1 MKTYSAKP
9 TDIKR
14 KLHVIDAADKTLG
27 RLSSQVAKLLMGKHK
42 PIYTP
47 NQDTGDFVTV
57 INAAKVRVTGK
68 KAEQKV
74 YYRHS
79 SYPGGLKSVTL
90 GRLMEQF
97 PTRAIDYAVK
107 GMLPHTR
114 LGARMNRKLKVF
126 AGPEFPSKPKAK
138 KEKAKAKTTKKQA
151 EKTQA
156 KEKAKAKTAKA
167 KVKAKVKTKA
177 KTRKKK

>member
-9 TDIKR
+9 VDIKR

-27 RLSSQVAKLLMGKHK
+27 RLSSQIARILMGKDK

-47 NQDTGDFVTV
+47 SIDTGDFVTV

-68 KAEQKV
+68 KMEDKF

-79 SYPGGLKSVTL
+79 GYPGGFKSINL
-90 GRLMEQF
+90 GRMMEQF
-97 PTRAIDYAVK
+97 PTRAIEYSVR

-114 LGARMNRKLKVF
+114 LGAQMYKKLKVY
-126 AGPEFPSKPKAK
+126 AGAEYPNMPKAK
-138 KEKAKAKTTKKQA
+138 TEKTKKS
-151 EKTQA
+151 K
-156 KEKAKAKTAKA
+156 
-167 KVKAKVKTKA
+167 
-177 KTRKKK
+177 

>member
-9 TDIKR
+9 ADIKR

-27 RLSSQVAKLLMGKHK
+27 RLSAQIAKLLMGKHK

-47 NQDTGDFVTV
+47 SQDTGDFVVV

-68 KAEQKV
+68 KVEQKV

-79 SYPGGLKSVTL
+79 NYPGGLKSITL
-90 GRLMEQF
+90 GKMMQQF
-97 PTRAIDYAVK
+97 PTRAIEYAVK

-114 LGARMNRKLKVF
+114 LGARMNKKLRVY
-126 AGPEFPSKPKAK
+126 AGPTYPNMPKVKDDKAK
-138 KEKAKAKTTKKQA
+138 KSK
-151 EKTQA
+151 
-156 KEKAKAKTAKA
+156 
-167 KVKAKVKTKA
+167 
-177 KTRKKK
+177 